1 MISPTEPSIA
11 KQFNLAIRNRRQ
23 RIRDQRIGAIS
34 VRELT
39 PTLALVASSTHCL
52 FASGRRAIGRA
63 VREVRRAT
71 ANA

>member
-1 MISPTEPSIA
+1 MVTINEPCIA

-39 PTLALVASSTHCL
+39 PTLALVASSTHCR

-71 ANA
+71 NA